1 MPSRYRIELGAL
13 DRVYRAAL
21 EIDVTPLC
29 AVVERWAARPMLMVG
44 SGGSFSAATFA
55 ADLHESSTGQLAR
68 SATPLE
74 VISMTQ
80 RDAGLA
86 CLSAGGRN
94 QDIVSAFRTA
104 AKRET
109 QPLSALILAEG
120 SPLEDVAK
128 RFRYADIVCVA
139 HGSFRDG
146 YLAVASLIGTAVLLI
161 RTYRQVFGRSET
173 EIPKDIPTLIREA
186 TSFSD
191 LGEIGT
197 QGDHAIHDRTHVSVL
212 YSPEL
217 VATAV
222 DLESRFV
229 EAALGSLH
237 IADLRNF
244 GHGRHYWMA
253 RRARE
258 TVTLALLSETQN
270 DLGTRTLSL
279 LPDEVTTLPAYFFG
293 PRDIQAV
300 AGLVVGMFFA
310 DSAARAAKIDPG
322 KPGVPPFGRKLYHL
336 RPKSI
341 RRKQVELN
349 LDAAIRRKGGDPADP
364 QWIERYHYILETIN
378 AARYRAL
385 VLDYDGTLCETRAR
399 AGPIGTPIAEQ
410 MTRLGNAGAF
420 FGLAT
425 GRGPSAG
432 TELRASI
439 PDRLHHRVLVGY
451 YNCAVIRPLTD
462 RQDPLV
468 PPLDRKHSILVA
480 LAKDPMLS
488 GTVRSNTVQI
498 STGVRPGVRV
508 LDAAAE
514 VRLVMRAN
522 DVEGEVLISGHS
534 IDVCLADQ
542 SKDDLLP
549 AMREAFQLGDGPILR
564 IGDRGKPPGNDW
576 KLLDDVHGL
585 SVDEVSPHPAH
596 CWSFV
601 PAGMK
606 GTQATEHYL
615 RRLHWTSSGGR
626 LRLGPAKRL

>member
-1 MPSRYRIELGAL
+1 MPSRYRRELEAL
-13 DRVYRAAL
+13 DRVFQAAL
-21 EIDVTPLC
+21 EIDVIPLC

-55 ADLHESSTGQLAR
+55 ADLHESFTGQLAR
-68 SATPLE
+68 PATPLE

-94 QDIVSAFRTA
+94 QDIMLAFRTA

-109 QPLSALILAEG
+109 QPLSALVLAEG
-120 SPLEDVAK
+120 SPLEDIAK

-139 HGSFRDG
+139 HCSFRDG
-146 YLAVASLIGTAVLLI
+146 YLAVASLIGTAVLLT
-161 RTYRQVFGRSET
+161 RAYRKVFGRSEK
-173 EIPKDIPTLIREA
+173 EIPKDIAALIREA
-186 TSFSD
+186 TSFSN
-191 LGEIGT
+191 LGEVSA
-197 QGDHAIHDRTHVSVL
+197 QGDRVIHDRTHVSVL

-253 RRARE
+253 RRAQE

-279 LPDEVTTLPAYFFG
+279 LPDEVASLPAFFCG
-293 PRDIQAV
+293 PRDVQAI
-300 AGLVVGMFFA
+300 AGLVVGLYFA
-310 DSAARAAKIDPG
+310 ECVARAVKIDPG
-322 KPGVPPFGRKLYHL
+322 KPGVPPFGRKLYRL
-336 RPKSI
+336 KPKEI
-341 RRKQVELN
+341 RQKQADLN
-349 LDAAIRRKGGDPADP
+349 LAAAVQRKGGHPADP
-364 QWIERYHYILETIN
+364 QWVECYHHTLETIN
-378 AARYRAL
+378 AARYQAL
-385 VLDYDGTLCETRAR
+385 VLDYDGTLCETRSR
-399 AGPIGTPIAEQ
+399 AVGLSPSMAEQ

-439 PDRLHHRVLVGY
+439 SGSLHDRVLVGY

-462 RQDPLV
+462 RQDPV
-468 PPLDRKHSILVA
+468 VEPLDRNHPMLEP
-480 LAKDPMLS
+480 LARHPMLS
-488 GTVRSNTVQI
+488 GTVRSNAVQI
-498 STGVRPGVRV
+498 STAARPGVRAE
-508 LDAAAE
+508 DAGAE
-514 VRLVMRAN
+514 VRLLMRGN

-534 IDVCLADQ
+534 VDVCLAGQ

-549 AMREAFQLGDGPILR
+549 ALREHFQLVDGPILR

-576 KLLDDVHGL
+576 KLLDNVHGL
-585 SVDEVSPHPAH
+585 SVDEVSQHPAH
-596 CWSFV
+596 CWSLV

-615 RRLHWTSSGGR
+615 RRLRWTASGGR
-626 LRLGPAKRL
+626 LRLGPAKRR